1 MSEVKK
7 SPVKK
12 VLGGS
17 KYANSKKK
25 LKKQKLVK
33 LENNQMIKK
42 DRQLKVKI
50 KHLEKELERI
60 KKSGIVDT
68 KSSQEISI
76 IEAKIARINTKKKIF
91 DAKNPKFN

>member
-60 KKSGIVDT
+60 KKSGIIDS
-68 KSSQEISI
+68 KSSQEVSI
-76 IEAKIARINTKKKIF
+76 IEAKIARIGAKKKIF
-91 DAKNPKFN
+91 DLKILQQK